1 VFVASDDPL
10 IYTKVISS
18 VETRKDSV
26 TIVGSESW
34 LDQTAVDYSK
44 YESLKIVLYA
54 PNFSAENNS
63 AYQNFQR
70 KFVREHGRNSS
81 SAPYSNYAK
90 IGYDFMLFAGN
101 TLKKHGVYFQ
111 DAIQKNKQI
120 PGYLT
125 GGYDFT
131 LGRTNQYVTFIEFR
145 AGKLAEIKRKF

>member
-1 VFVASDDPL
+1 MNIEV
-10 IYTKVISS
+10 YS
-18 VETRKDSV
+18 VKS
-26 TIVGSESW
+26 
-34 LDQTAVDYSK
+34 
-44 YESLKIVLYA
+44 
-54 PNFSAENNS
+54 
-63 AYQNFQR
+63 
-70 KFVREHGRNSS
+70 
-81 SAPYSNYAK
+81 
-90 IGYDFMLFAGN
+90 FAGN